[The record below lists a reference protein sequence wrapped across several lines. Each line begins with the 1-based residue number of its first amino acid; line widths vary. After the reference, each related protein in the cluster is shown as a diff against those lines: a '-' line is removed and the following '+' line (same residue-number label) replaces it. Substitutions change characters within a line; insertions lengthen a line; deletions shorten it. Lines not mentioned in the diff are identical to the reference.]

1 MFCSSFHFSSF
12 SHHSKF
18 SSMVFSSFSHFSHF
32 LLYSISFTSSEFSR
46 SGFSL
51 SLRHFFSVYISFSS
65 LSRFCSEMP
74 QFWFKSRFV
83 HLFFI
88 LSFFLRFSL
97 IFLNE
102 NIILQ
107 HFFITPGELF
117 EVCGCFFNFQFLK
130 DV

>member
-1 MFCSSFHFSSF
+1 MVCSSFHFSSF
-12 SHHSKF
+12 SHRSKF
-18 SSMVFSSFSHFSHF
+18 SSVVFSSFSHFSHF
-32 LLYSISFTSSEFSR
+32 LLYSISFTSLEFSR

-74 QFWFKSRFV
+74 QFWFKSRFI

-88 LSFFLRFSL
+88 LSFFFVFRLYFPMKMLFYIIFSSLRGTFRSFHWIFEFS
-97 IFLNE
+97 FSE
-102 NIILQ
+102 
-107 HFFITPGELF
+107 
-117 EVCGCFFNFQFLK
+117 